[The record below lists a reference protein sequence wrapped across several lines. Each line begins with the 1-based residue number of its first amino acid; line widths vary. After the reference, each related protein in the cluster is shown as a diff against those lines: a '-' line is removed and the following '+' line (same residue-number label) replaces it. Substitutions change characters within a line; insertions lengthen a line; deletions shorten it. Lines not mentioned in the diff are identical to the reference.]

1 MSFNKIQL
9 TKLLIH
15 SLKELGYDETSMTL
29 QRESG
34 GIQIESN
41 LVQNLF
47 QNIRKSYYFDITFKL
62 LSQLPLISNINPSG
76 VTLYQTLSQIG
87 YFANKDETTDA
98 KNHINFSIDNNN
110 NNNDN
115 NHHIMIID
123 HFHRQYELFKSVSKQ
138 LNTIPSDQLPSFVM
152 SLQIMLLVQRQYF
165 IELISISHNFNQ
177 SINFLRNIIQKYHS
191 LYQRVFSSIS
201 ISFNNTIATDQ
212 LLMKHPDLFLT
223 SLTEFITNPKL
234 INQLYSTQ
242 NSYQDELIKIISNII
257 DPDELIPTGR
267 LITLLKQSIKY
278 QKLTSGVN
286 IFDDNTSNYNG
297 NSNNNNNNNTSL
309 DYSKYSLLEDN
320 KNFHGKY
327 KFENI
332 KTLSVNNNNNN
343 NNNNRDPNGN
353 EIWYLLFSP
362 DGKYLAS
369 SIADSSSDRKISI
382 YDVENDF
389 QIYKILAGNNQYI
402 LYLSFS
408 PNSQYLA
415 ACPFN
420 ENANIYDIHSKG
432 EAVSDVINTSTTISV
447 YNNSHIP
454 LKERVLPEIIYPIDS
469 LKIEYTHKPSTHN
482 HETTSTSSPSSPSS
496 SPSPALN
503 SSPSLSSVSPDPTT
517 TDSHPSKISPRVWC
531 CDWFHTKKHENI
543 IVFGSPDRDVIF
555 YNFNTKK
562 TILRMSQISSYYR
575 SDNQNHKKDYY
586 HGPSRRAN
594 SSNTHDDN
602 DDRPNDS
609 ERDEENDHN
618 FNIDDSSN
626 IIENANLFPRVHD
639 LKISN
644 DDKYLILMT
653 HNGIIDVYDISS
665 FPNNNLL
672 KRNNNSILEKFL
684 PPRVTQLNIGKNM
697 TCISLPAPTDLN
709 IFERNNDID
718 NFQHNMSFKLNH
730 LVLINLQFNEIQ
742 LWDYKENILI
752 QKFFGQRQE
761 QFIIRSCFGYQNKVV
776 ISGSEDGK
784 IYIWD
789 RSNGNILNV
798 LQGHADNNMILNNIT
813 TNGTSN
819 TRKKFTKNCNV
830 VAWSPQDKDLF
841 VSGGDDGLIKVWKIT
856 YY

>member
-47 QNIRKSYYFDITFKL
+47 QNIKKSYYFGITFKL
-62 LSQLPLISNINPSG
+62 LSQLPLVSNINPSG

-110 NNNDN
+110 NNDN

-123 HFHRQYELFKSVSKQ
+123 HFHRQYELFESVSKQ
-138 LNTIPSDQLPSFVM
+138 LNMIPSDQLPSFVM

-165 IELISISHNFNQ
+165 IELISINHDFNQ
-177 SINFLRNIIQKYHS
+177 SINFLRNVIQKYHS
-191 LYQRVFSSIS
+191 LYQRVFSSIP
-201 ISFNNTIATDQ
+201 ISFNNTNSTDQ
-212 LLMKHPDLFLT
+212 LLMEHPDLFLT
-223 SLTEFITNPKL
+223 NLTEFITNPKL

-286 IFDDNTSNYNG
+286 IFDNNTSNYND
-297 NSNNNNNNNTSL
+297 NSNNNNNNNNTSL
-309 DYSKYSLLEDN
+309 DYCKYSLLEDN
-320 KNFHGKY
+320 KNFRGKY

-332 KTLSVNNNNNN
+332 KTLSANNNNN
-343 NNNNRDPNGN
+343 NNNNRDPNDN

-369 SIADSSSDRKISI
+369 SIADSSSDRKIII
-382 YDVENDF
+382 YNVENDF

-408 PNSQYLA
+408 PNSQYLV

-420 ENANIYDIHSKG
+420 ENANIYHIHSKD

-447 YNNSHIP
+447 YNSSHIP

-469 LKIEYTHKPSTHN
+469 LKIGYTHRPSTHN

-517 TDSHPSKISPRVWC
+517 TDSHPSKVSPRVWC
-531 CDWFHTKKHENI
+531 CDWFHTEKHENI

-562 TILRMSQISSYYR
+562 IILRMSQISSYYQ
-575 SDNQNHKKDYY
+575 SNNQNHKKNYY
-586 HGPSRRAN
+586 HGSSRRTN

-602 DDRPNDS
+602 DDRSNDS

-626 IIENANLFPRVHD
+626 VIENTNLFPRVHD

-653 HNGIIDVYDISS
+653 HNGIIDVYDISG

-672 KRNNNSILEKFL
+672 KRNNNSILEKFF
-684 PPRVTQLNIGKNM
+684 PSRVTQLNIGKNM
-697 TCISLPAPTDLN
+697 TCISLPAPIDLST
-709 IFERNNDID
+709 FERNNDID

-752 QKFFGQRQE
+752 QKFFGQKQE

-798 LQGHADNNMILNNIT
+798 LQGHAQNNMIPNNIT